1 MHNLGNK
8 KALSVLGGI
17 KGLWIANTRSTNSE
31 QYGTRVWEKSSLRC
45 Q

>member
-17 KGLWIANTRSTNSE
+17 KGLWIANSE